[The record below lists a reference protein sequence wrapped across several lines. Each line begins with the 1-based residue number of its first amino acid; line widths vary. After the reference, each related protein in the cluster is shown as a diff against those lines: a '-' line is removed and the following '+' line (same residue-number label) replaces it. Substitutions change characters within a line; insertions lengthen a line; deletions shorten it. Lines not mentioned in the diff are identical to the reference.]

1 MTLKK
6 KKKIA
11 QIIID
16 NNGTSQELV
25 AKVKEL
31 LNKQKEW

>member
-1 MTLKK
+1 M
-6 KKKIA
+6 A
-11 QIIID
+11 QVIID

>member
-1 MTLKK
+1 M
-6 KKKIA
+6 A
-11 QIIID
+11 QVIID

-25 AKVKEL
+25 VKVKEL

>member
-1 MTLKK
+1 M
-6 KKKIA
+6 A
-11 QIIID
+11 QVIID

-25 AKVKEL
+25 TKVEEL

>member
-1 MTLKK
+1 M
-6 KKKIA
+6 A
-11 QIIID
+11 QVIID
-16 NNGTSQELV
+16 NNGTTQELV